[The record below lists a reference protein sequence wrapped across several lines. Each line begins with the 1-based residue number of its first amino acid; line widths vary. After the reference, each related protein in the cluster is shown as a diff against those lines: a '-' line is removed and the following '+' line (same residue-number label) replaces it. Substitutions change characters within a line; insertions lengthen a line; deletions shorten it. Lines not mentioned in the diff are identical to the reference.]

1 MGEAEAQRALYRLTA
16 ILEAEDLPYA
26 IIGAFARSTVGGLQ
40 LTPLD
45 VPEEL
50 EELLPELSII
60 QKEGSQKQ
68 SVEVYEGIKGL
79 KSALNN
85 MLKELNNLKEKKI
98 ESANLFISNKAHI
111 ITQQHIEQDQANGKS
126 IGTTGRGIGPAYASK
141 ITRTGLRF
149 KEFIKQNRSYSGN
162 LDDYGVNFADFF
174 AEKKD
179 KFLQEIAGFEWLQ
192 HKSYLAQDVQLIN
205 IEALQNL
212 SAEKL
217 FDVKFKLH
225 PSCFLIDSGY
235 NLLSKKKQSKPQKK
249 QNYFVIYRHDIEVKA
264 ERISKGEF
272 NFLSGVKENLSL
284 YQIYEK
290 YKINIQTCLQK
301 YLANSVLSSFSV

>member
-1 MGEAEAQRALYRLTA
+1 MTKLSALQNKFIDGVY
-16 ILEAEDLPYA
+16 D
-26 IIGAFARSTVGGLQ
+26 GSK
-40 LTPLD
+40 LD
-45 VPEEL
+45 VLKSIKDGKAPKEEL
-50 EELLPELSII
+50 FDI
-60 QKEGSQKQ
+60 
-68 SVEVYEGIKGL
+68 YR
-79 KSALNN
+79 
-85 MLKELNNLKEKKI
+85 NNLYATLTDSLRITYPKIYQFTGEKKFK
-98 ESANLFISNKAHI
+98 NLC
-111 ITQQHIEQDQANGKS
+111 
-126 IGTTGRGIGPAYASK
+126 
-141 ITRTGLRF
+141 

-174 AEKKD
+174 
-179 KFLQEIAGFEWLQ
+179 
-192 HKSYLAQDVQLIN
+192 
-205 IEALQNL
+205 
-212 SAEKL
+212 AEKL

>member
-1 MGEAEAQRALYRLTA
+1 MTKLSALQNKFIDGVY
-16 ILEAEDLPYA
+16 D
-26 IIGAFARSTVGGLQ
+26 GSK
-40 LTPLD
+40 LD
-45 VPEEL
+45 VLKSIKDGKAPKEEL
-50 EELLPELSII
+50 FDI
-60 QKEGSQKQ
+60 
-68 SVEVYEGIKGL
+68 YR
-79 KSALNN
+79 
-85 MLKELNNLKEKKI
+85 NNLYATLTDSLRITYPKIYQFTGEKKFK
-98 ESANLFISNKAHI
+98 NLC
-111 ITQQHIEQDQANGKS
+111 
-126 IGTTGRGIGPAYASK
+126 
-141 ITRTGLRF
+141 